1 MRHLQ
6 HKWSIWNSKY
16 QQKNLLLIRTNKYAN
31 TFSFLA
37 GRLGPKSNVEIVGP
51 IFLADFLNASLTSRK
66 VLKKNYFQRSGT
78 FILEIWLT
86 NNLRIFCKSV
96 SNMKSIDLQVL
107 GTSAFDWSWSRAQ
120 RSSKTDAVQR
130 ILFRDMPSK
139 TIHLAFGDKTVGTQW
154 SLINICLCLSSA
166 EPVVGGVQYTS
177 AYLLIN

>member
-1 MRHLQ
+1 MLDIGYWINNVHKPNKLPANLMRHLQ

-31 TFSFLA
+31 TFSFSA

-86 NNLRIFCKSV
+86 NNFEDI
-96 SNMKSIDLQVL
+96 LQIRLKYEVN
-107 GTSAFDWSWSRAQ
+107 WS
-120 RSSKTDAVQR
+120 
-130 ILFRDMPSK
+130 
-139 TIHLAFGDKTVGTQW
+139 
-154 SLINICLCLSSA
+154 SSA
-166 EPVVGGVQYTS
+166 WDKCIW
-177 AYLLIN
+177 LKLK